1 MKMKKAAYFAVSILI
16 LAVIGGC
23 ANVPYEYGAGLE
35 GSDVL
40 KLAPDESQ
48 IERGKP
54 HGLLDWVGH
63 NIVSLPS
70 KIILLNWSVDNHNI
84 STETEEILKQYL
96 ADNDLRNVK
105 VHLNDYAPGDE
116 WRRLARNKSV
126 GGIWRFTLGAISVAY
141 YTILPDRFF
150 AGLTGGDSY
159 NPYTNT
165 IHLYSDHPAIA
176 LHEAGHAKD
185 FAGAD
190 DKGLYAAMGLLPIVP
205 LIQESR
211 ATSDALGYLADKNMI
226 KEEEKAY
233 KILYPAFGTYI
244 PAGIFGAAYDYIS
257 IDDGVM
263 LITNVISIVT
273 GHVVGRAKADEVEQ
287 KEAAGTTAMSRNRD
301 SHLVATKK

>member
-1 MKMKKAAYFAVSILI
+1 MKKAFYFAMSILV

-23 ANVPYEYGAGLE
+23 VSAPYEYGAGLE

-40 KLAPDESQ
+40 KLAPDEPQ
-48 IERGKP
+48 VERGNP
-54 HGLLDWVGH
+54 HGFLDWIGH

-70 KIILLNWSVDNHNI
+70 KIMLLNWSVANHDI

-96 ADNDLRNVK
+96 ADNDLNNVK
-105 VHLNDYAPGDE
+105 VHLNDYAPGNE
-116 WRRLARNKSV
+116 WRRLFRNKSV
-126 GGIWRFTLGAISVAY
+126 GGLWRYTLGTISVSF

-185 FAGAD
+185 FAGED
-190 DKGLYAAMGLLPIVP
+190 DKGLYAAMRLLPIVP

-211 ATSDALGYLADKNMI
+211 ATSDALGYFADKKMV

-233 KILYPAFGTYI
+233 EILYPAFGSYI
-244 PAGIFGAAYDYIS
+244 PSGVFGAAYDYIS
-257 IDDGVM
+257 LDDGAM
-263 LITNVISIVT
+263 LITNIISIVT
-273 GHVVGRAKADEVEQ
+273 GHVVGRAKADEIEQ
-287 KEAAGTTAMSRNRD
+287 KEAAGTTAMSRKRD
-301 SHLVATKK
+301 PHLATDK